1 MDNSSRE
8 PIESRRISDQP
19 ALRSSSGTIW
29 IVAGGIF
36 LIVVGGVLT
45 AIIVTGSTAVPTAI
59 TTIVIAGVLYL
70 ILLIAR
76 FVFRPGR
83 VRLWVMAGA
92 MIGMAVAS
100 LIGLV
105 LCVGAAAGGA

>member
-36 LIVVGGVLT
+36 LIVVGSVLT

-105 LCVGAAAGGA
+105 LCVGAAASGA